1 MNRISTGIF
10 VPLLCVAGTGW
21 AAECETVAAA
31 YAALAKVPAYRQVTE
46 LNGKPLLDA
55 IMIGD
60 TFYVN
65 NDGVWSK
72 MPLGPGMREE
82 MMKKVIPDASALT
95 GCKALG
101 SEKLDGLDTSIFE
114 YQPPP
119 MEGVEASGPQRV
131 WIGVGDGL
139 PRRMTSDQ
147 VGKAIDVRITF
158 DNVAAPIP

>member
-1 MNRISTGIF
+1 MHRISTGIF
-10 VPLLCVAGTGW
+10 ALLVCAAGTGW
-21 AAECETVAAA
+21 AGECETVAGA
-31 YAALAKVPAYRQVTE
+31 YSALAKVPAYRQVTQ

-65 NDGVWSK
+65 NDGTWSK

-82 MMKKVIPDASALT
+82 MMKKVIPDASALK
-95 GCKALG
+95 GCKSLG
-101 SEKLDGLDTSIFE
+101 SEKLDGFDTDIFE

-119 MEGVEASGPQRV
+119 MEGVGASGPQRV
-131 WIGVGDGL
+131 WIGTTDGL
-139 PRRMTSDQ
+139 PHRMASDQ

-158 DNVAAPIP
+158 ENVAPPIQ